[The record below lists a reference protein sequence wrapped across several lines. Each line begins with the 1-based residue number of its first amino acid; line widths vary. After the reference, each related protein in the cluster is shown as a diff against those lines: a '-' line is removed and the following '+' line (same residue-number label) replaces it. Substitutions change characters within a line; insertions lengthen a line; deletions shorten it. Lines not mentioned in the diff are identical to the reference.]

1 MTAQHEQDDLV
12 TFAKGF
18 IKGKAAVLD
27 EMPDHIVTT
36 VNVWIN
42 DLMAAAEANDRD
54 RVNRIAGRIGAR
66 LKDEMGYQLNQR
78 RKERDHQRG

>member
-1 MTAQHEQDDLV
+1 MTDQCEQDLIA
-12 TFAKGF
+12 FAKGF
-18 IKGKAAVLD
+18 IKGKAPVLD

-36 VNVWIN
+36 VNVWIT

-66 LKDEMGYQLNQR
+66 LKDEMGYLLNQR
-78 RKERDHQRG
+78 RKERDH

>member
-1 MTAQHEQDDLV
+1 MTDQREQDDLIA
-12 TFAKGF
+12 FAKGF
-18 IKGKAAVLD
+18 IKGKASVLD
-27 EMPDHIVTT
+27 EMPDRIVTT
-36 VNVWIN
+36 VNVWIT

-66 LKDEMGYQLNQR
+66 LKDEMGYLLNQR